1 MASSISNVV
10 DLLKVK
16 IKATKDENE
25 KAQAMIEDLKGK
37 LANESD
43 QREKAEVMFN
53 DSNNKVQLL
62 EQELEKVNER
72 LTLISA
78 KYEEASK
85 AADESGRLHR
95 SVLWILSVTKGV
107 LASKFPI

>member
-1 MASSISNVV
+1 
-10 DLLKVK
+10 
-16 IKATKDENE
+16 
-25 KAQAMIEDLKGK
+25 MIEDLKGK

-95 SVLWILSVTKGV
+95 SVLQNFDQNL
-107 LASKFPI
+107 LAIAMARLGEAANDKHWHTISN